1 MHKIQNI
8 SHAGA
13 TTADILFF
21 KCTIARHATQMSAF
35 RYFLD
40 RLKLI
45 DIRCCLI
52 PVLVPPLIDFA
63 QSIYTIFRYTI
74 PSIKVKKDSTKC
86 SKENCLR
93 C

>member
-52 PVLVPPLIDFA
+52 PVLVHTGTSANRLCPIN
-63 QSIYTIFRYTI
+63 IYHIQIYDT
-74 PSIKVKKDSTKC
+74 VD
-86 SKENCLR
+86 
-93 C
+93 